1 VLHPSTIH
9 LITTT
14 FPGNADLT
22 KPPAPARHRRLPR
35 RRISDW
41 IR

>member
-1 VLHPSTIH
+1 MHPSTIH
-9 LITTT
+9 LLTTT
-14 FPGNADLT
+14 FPGPVDQL

-35 RRISDW
+35 KRIGDW